1 MPRTTDEP
9 AIEQLI
15 CELVDAW
22 DRGDA
27 EAYGMRYRAD
37 GTFTNVN
44 GALYV
49 GQDEFVRRHAEI
61 FAGYLAGTT
70 ISLATTQLRF
80 VGPDVAVVDVD
91 VSLFGV
97 RAPPAGVALDPAGA
111 VHTCL
116 LLVLVRDRG
125 SWWISAYHN
134 VWRQAVP

>member
-22 DRGDA
+22 ERGDA
-27 EAYGMRYRAD
+27 EAYGARYRAD
-37 GTFTNVN
+37 GTFTNVD
-44 GALYV
+44 GDFYV
-49 GQDEFVRRHAEI
+49 GRDEFVRRHAEI

-70 ISLATTQLRF
+70 ITLATRQLRF

-91 VSLFGV
+91 VSLLGV
-97 RAPPAGVALDPAGA
+97 KEPAAGVALDPDGA

-116 LLVLVRDRG
+116 LMVLVKAG
-125 SWWISAYHN
+125 GAWWISAYHN